1 MDVILTLPA
10 YADHV
15 AEAAAVDVV
24 SGVRFNTV
32 LPVREKLVDF
42 LRAYAAKIEPKRLW
56 IDLKCRQLRIV
67 SSAYV
72 PYSTIDI
79 SHKIRV
85 KTPVEA
91 TFCAGAFT
99 ATIRSIE
106 NGSRLIIDE
115 VSPVPLGSGMS
126 LSIADP
132 GLVIEGYLTERD
144 ESFIAAAKKA
154 GIHDYVLSYVEQES
168 DVKDLLA
175 LDPKAQILA
184 KIESRKGLEFVDRV
198 YPKLKGR
205 VRLMAAR
212 GDLYHELERPHQILN
227 ATRQIIRADASAV
240 GASRL
245 LSSMKKSRV
254 PESAE
259 LGDLGYLLELGYRTV
274 MLGDELCFDRKA
286 LMGAIAVLRAV
297 AADYA

>member
-1 MDVILTLPA
+1 VDVILTLPA

-15 AEAAAVDVV
+15 AEAAAVDIV

-32 LPVREKLVDF
+32 LPVREKFVDF
-42 LRAYAAKIEPKRLW
+42 LRAYAEKIAPKQLW

-72 PYSTIDI
+72 PYSYLDI
-79 SHKIRV
+79 SHKISVR
-85 KTPVEA
+85 TPVEA
-91 TFCAGAFT
+91 TFCGGTFT

-106 NGSRLIIDE
+106 NGDRLIIDDI
-115 VSPVPLGSGMS
+115 SPVPLGSGMS
-126 LSIADP
+126 LSISDP
-132 GLVIEGYLTERD
+132 SLKIEGYLTERD
-144 ESFIAAAKKA
+144 EAFVGAARKA
-154 GIHDYVLSYVEQES
+154 GIHHYVLSYVEQES
-168 DVKDLLA
+168 DIRDLLK

-184 KIESRKGLEFVDRV
+184 KIESRKGLDFVERV
-198 YPKLKGR
+198 YPKLKDR

-212 GDLYHELERPHQILN
+212 GDLYHELERPHEILR

-254 PESAE
+254 PECPE
-259 LGDLGYLLELGYRTV
+259 LGDLGWLLEIGYGTL
-274 MLGDELCFDRKA
+274 MLGDELAFDRKA
-286 LMGAIAVLRAV
+286 LMGALAVLRAV
-297 AADYA
+297 AADFR